1 MNQKMKLSKGIR
13 IVIMAFAFLLFLGIW
28 PLGVIQNKNISKSKE
43 MELRESEPITVEK
56 NGTQMFVA
64 EGSFLQSVE
73 LLVKNDMTSQI
84 ITFRLYDS
92 AYTQLWETFHVVDQ
106 KERFPGFLT
115 IPVELEMQE
124 GGEYYYTVEGLTA
137 PLTLSYE
144 DTESSG
150 SVANGTHIYG
160 GEKRMG
166 VNPII
171 RYHYRE
177 EAVWWMILLMAFIL
191 AVAAFGLGRL
201 SDFFFMGKGSKLER
215 EISVQQLLQ
224 WTINPIIIVGTL
236 ISLFY
241 VFPGRKF
248 GVGAVNYGFYYLGIT
263 LTASICLIGINYKR
277 RGQEE
282 FLLVKLCRK
291 KAAGWGMSVCFVG
304 MLWACYEYM
313 NGLYNIHHSYAT
325 CKFLTW
331 FALAMLFTF
340 KKENIFRLWNL
351 LYIIP
356 AVIYGYYYAKPYEG
370 VVELDELYRLQARV
384 IVVGGFLL
392 LQILISLILRIRKK
406 EKKGPKLNLPYVIL
420 VLTWAVL
427 MLVFRNTRSWVVTLM
442 AVAAILYYC
451 VWNWEKRERLLQN
464 FNTGII
470 FHFVYTVAY
479 CLMHRPYLR
488 FRHNRYG
495 MVFHTVTMTGYY
507 LALVLCA
514 VMVSLFYRYQKT
526 RRWID
531 CLDQLCLLG
540 IANVYL
546 FLTLSRTGYL
556 AAFTMQV
563 FMACFFALW
572 MEKKKILGCI
582 KNLAVIAITGVLFF
596 PIVFTAQR
604 MLPAIYDDPIYSEIE
619 IWDYVVEKGDP
630 MDSELYIDIEA
641 FMKVAGNKLFGID
654 MGNISLSFHEFREE
668 WKKAAKPVYIRSD
681 KLQLASEAEMYEKE
695 DISNGRFDIFT
706 EYIGHWNL
714 TGHELMGVPLA
725 DGTMAMHAHNTFL
738 QLIHDH
744 GLITGVIFLL
754 LGIVSFIAAIIR
766 YKKEEEKGYLALTVA
781 VLLAFA
787 MAGMV
792 EWVFHLCNPFGISL
806 LVVIAPLLFQRSKI
820 KNG

>member
-1 MNQKMKLSKGIR
+1 MKLSRGIK
-13 IVIMAFAFLLFLGIW
+13 IVILALAILLFLGIW
-28 PLGVIQNKNISKSKE
+28 PLGVIQNKNVSKSKE
-43 MELRESEPITVEK
+43 IELRESEPITVEK

-64 EGSFLQSVE
+64 EGSFLKSVE
-73 LLVKNDMTSQI
+73 LMVKNDMTSQI

-92 AYTQLWETFHVVDQ
+92 AYTQLWETFHVVGE
-106 KERFPGFLT
+106 KESFPGFLT

-124 GGEYYYTVEGLTA
+124 GLEYYYTVEGLTA
-137 PLTLSYE
+137 PLILSYE
-144 DTESSG
+144 DTKASG

-160 GEKRMG
+160 GEKRAGM
-166 VNPII
+166 NPII

-177 EAVWWMILLMAFIL
+177 KAVWWMTVLMAVL
-191 AVAAFGLGRL
+191 LGAAALVLGNF
-201 SDFFFMGKGSKLER
+201 SDRFFAGKGKKWER
-215 EISVQQLLQ
+215 EITVQKLLQ
-224 WTINPIIIVGTL
+224 WTLNPVLFGGTL
-236 ISLFY
+236 VSLFL

-248 GVGAVNYGFYYLGIT
+248 GVGVINYGFYYLGIV
-263 LTASICLIGINYKR
+263 LAAGVCFLGINYKR
-277 RGQEE
+277 RRQEA
-282 FLLVKLCRK
+282 FLLPALCK
-291 KAAGWGMSVCFVG
+291 EKSAGWGMSVCFAG

-351 LYIIP
+351 LYLIP
-356 AVIYGYYYAKPYEG
+356 AVIYGYYYAKPYVG
-370 VVELDELYRLQARV
+370 VVEQEELYRLKARV

-392 LQILISLILRIRKK
+392 LQILVSLIQRLRKK
-406 EKKGPKLNLPYVIL
+406 AEKGPKLNLPYAAL
-420 VLTWAVL
+420 VLLWAVL
-427 MLVFRNTRSWVVTLM
+427 MLVFRNTRGWVVTLM
-442 AVAAILYYC
+442 TVAAILYYC

-470 FHFVYTVAY
+470 FHFVYTVVY

-514 VMVSLFYRYQKT
+514 IMVSLFYRYQKT
-526 RRWID
+526 RRWIE

-540 IANVYL
+540 IGNVYL

-563 FMACFFALW
+563 FMACFFAIF
-572 MEKKKILGCI
+572 MEKRRILGCVR
-582 KNLAVIAITGVLFF
+582 NLALMLGVSILFF

-604 MLPAIYDDPIYSEIE
+604 ILPALSDDPIYSEIE
-619 IWDYVVEKGDP
+619 VWDYVVEKGDP

-641 FMKVAGNKLFGID
+641 FFKVAGNKLFGID
-654 MGNISLSFHEFREE
+654 MGNISLSFHEWERQWEN
-668 WKKAAKPVYIRSD
+668 AAKPVFVRSD
-681 KLQLASEAEMYEKE
+681 GQLLASDAQMYEKE

-706 EYIGHWNL
+706 EYIGHWNM

-754 LGIVSFIAAIIR
+754 LGIVSFAAAVIR
-766 YKKEEEKGYLALTVA
+766 YKKEEKKEYQALPIA

-806 LVVIAPLLFQRSKI
+806 LVVIAPLLFQRSQR